1 MKKTIGI
8 LLTIVSLVCIGLMA
22 AALIG
27 TEALGAG
34 FQKAALPIV
43 GALVTAYAAGK
54 LFAAEETSAAQ
65 PKPAENRA

>member
-54 LFAAEETSAAQ
+54 LFAGSETSAVQ